1 MSFGDWISLITLAIV
16 VYQASKDLMPN
27 AKISIS
33 THERDDH
40 LVACVSVMARDK
52 VLRLKSLRV
61 KGYKVAPQ
69 KPDRF
74 GNTYGPNQLH
84 CVSAPEPEFFSDS
97 LPINCTIESGKE
109 SRDWIFV
116 VAPKPTRS
124 WKICFVSNFKVFRI
138 EKTVQASNKIASD

>member
-1 MSFGDWISLITLAIV
+1 MSFNEWVSLITLLIV
-16 VYQASKDLMPN
+16 VYQFSKDFRHN
-27 AKISIS
+27 AEVFVS
-33 THERDDH
+33 THERDNH
-40 LVACVSVMARDK
+40 LVVCVRVMARDK
-52 VLRLKSLRV
+52 VLRLKSLYV
-61 KGYKVAPQ
+61 KGHQIAPQ

-74 GNTYGPNQLH
+74 GNTYGPHQLH

-97 LPINCTIESGKE
+97 LPVNCTIESGKE

-116 VAPKPTRS
+116 VTPKPTRS